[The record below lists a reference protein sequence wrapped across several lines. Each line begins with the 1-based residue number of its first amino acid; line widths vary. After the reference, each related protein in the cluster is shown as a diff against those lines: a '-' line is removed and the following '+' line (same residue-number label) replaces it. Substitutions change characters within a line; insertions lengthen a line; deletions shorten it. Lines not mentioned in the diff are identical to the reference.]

1 MLRALNAPIFD
12 LWLLRVLTGISAF
25 LLFQIE
31 LIIAKIFLPHYGGSY
46 LVWGACVVFFQAA
59 LLAGYV
65 FAHGLI
71 QRYGMRR
78 YCWAHLVLV
87 FLPLLFFPGRPLI
100 MDSGGHALPLA
111 LDVFLR
117 LCVTIGPVF
126 FVLSTVSIT
135 SQMWL
140 SSSSHGTKFNPYALY
155 AASNLGSFLALLSYP
170 FVFEAYWDITQ
181 QLKFW
186 TVLYFMFVGLNV
198 WVWQKIRVKE
208 KAVGPDRTD
217 GEAGS
222 FRKAQWFLLGLAGVM
237 MFLSVNNIITN
248 EIVPVPLLWIM
259 PLGLYLLSFVLNF
272 REMAWCPSWIIRHI
286 PFWLGIAGVM
296 FFLVEEKIF
305 PIPVSLVLL
314 CGIQFILCM
323 YCQNR
328 LIALRPRDDR
338 HLTFFY
344 VMFSFG
350 GFVGGV
356 LTTWVIPVISY
367 SIIEY
372 LVGLVVIAATLVL
385 EERKFSLRWR
395 HALWIAALVT
405 AVITWPTLYPRYN
418 VWCLLMVLMLFRLVF
433 CFVFKGAPAAVV
445 LTLVILTGMA
455 YYPLDQFNASR
466 IVQIKRNY
474 YGISKVL
481 DSNGIRSLVHG
492 ETLHGAQYLAQ
503 DKRNHPL
510 TYYSL
515 PMPIGEILSSDVFS
529 FSRVGLVGLGTGAL
543 SAYGKPRQIMDFY
556 ELDPDMNM
564 IANRH
569 FTYLRDSAAKIN
581 FIVGDARLSLEKN
594 KMARYD
600 LLIVDAFGGDSIPF
614 HLLTQEAISLYRE
627 RLNSAGMLVFH
638 VSNRYLELRSVLA
651 NAGASLGAHV
661 GFKVGKDSSLIDIVS
676 TWVVITWDDV
686 SFATLR
692 SGFGWTELTPDA
704 FGKTRLWTD
713 RYINILPV
721 IKFQQFLESI
731 KSFKPFSW

>member
-1 MLRALNAPIFD
+1 MSTID
-12 LWLLRVLTGISAF
+12 LWLLRAVTGISAF

-31 LIIAKIFLPHYGGSY
+31 LIIAKIFLPYYGGSY

-59 LLAGYV
+59 LLAGYL

-71 QRYGMRR
+71 QKYGMRR
-78 YCWAHLVLV
+78 YRWVHLFLIL
-87 FLPLLFFPGRPLI
+87 LPLLFFPGRPLAAG
-100 MDSGGHALPLA
+100 SAGYSLPLA

-140 SSSSHGTKFNPYALY
+140 SSSSLSSKFNPYALY
-155 AASNLGSFLALLSYP
+155 SISNFGSFAALLSYP
-170 FVFEAYWDITQ
+170 FVFEAYWDISR
-181 QLKFW
+181 QLQFW
-186 TVLYFMFVGLNV
+186 SVLYLVFVGLSV
-198 WVWQKIRVKE
+198 WAGQKIRIKE
-208 KAVGPDRTD
+208 KVVAPDQAD
-217 GEAGS
+217 GETGPS
-222 FRKAQWFLLGLAGVM
+222 RKVLWFLLGLAGVM
-237 MFLSVNNIITN
+237 VFLSVNNIITN

-272 REMAWCPSWIIRHI
+272 RERAWCPAWIVRYI

-305 PIPVSLVLL
+305 PIPISLILL

-328 LIALRPRDDR
+328 LISLRPRDDR

-356 LTTWVIPVISY
+356 LTTWIIPVVSY

-372 LVGLVVIAATLVL
+372 LIGLVVIAATLVF
-385 EERKFSLRWR
+385 EERRFSLRWR
-395 HALWIAALVT
+395 HILWTVALVT
-405 AVITWPTLYPRYN
+405 AVITWPTWYPRYN
-418 VWCLLMVLMLFRLVF
+418 FWCLLMVLMLFRLVF
-433 CFVFKGAPAAVV
+433 CSAFKGAPAAVV
-445 LTLVILTGMA
+445 LSLVLLGGIA
-455 YYPLDQFNASR
+455 YYPLDQFNTSR

-492 ETLHGAQYLAQ
+492 ETLHGAQYLAP
-503 DKRNHPL
+503 DERNHPL

-529 FSRVGLVGLGTGAL
+529 FSRIGLVGLGTGAL
-543 SAYGKPRQIMDFY
+543 SAYGKPHQTLDFY
-556 ELDPDMNM
+556 ELDPDIYI
-564 IANRH
+564 IANRY

-581 FIVGDARLSLEKN
+581 FIIGDARLSLEKD

-614 HLLTQEAISLYRE
+614 HLLTKEAISLYRE

-651 NAGASLGAHV
+651 NAGASLDAHV

-676 TWVVITWDDV
+676 TWVVITWDDA

-692 SGFGWTELTPDA
+692 SGFGWKELTPGA

-713 RYINILPV
+713 RDINILPT
-721 IKFQQFLESI
+721 IKLQQFLESI
-731 KSFKPFSW
+731 KSFTPFNW